1 MRRVTV
7 FAFVLFVVGG
17 WAVSEEPRA
26 EEPTSVT
33 LGAGGGIAVPG
44 RTHGGISET
53 SFAWGFH
60 VNIPV
65 LDTIRITPS
74 SEIYRITDVYATDLA
89 LAFHYVIPFEI
100 FEIYF
105 GVAPGLTA
113 WGTSTSPHVGGLL
126 GFSIP
131 ILDDIGGFAQ
141 FRYKVLFPAETA
153 VHVSHILTGLT
164 FSF

>member
-1 MRRVTV
+1 MKRVALLV
-7 FAFVLFVVGG
+7 FVLVAIGG
-17 WAVSEEPRA
+17 SAASEEHI
-26 EEPTSVT
+26 SVT
-33 LGAGGGIAVPG
+33 LGAAGGFAVPG

-65 LDTIRITPS
+65 LETIRIAPS
-74 SEIYRITDVYATDLA
+74 AEIYRISAVYATDLA
-89 LAFHYVIPFEI
+89 LAFHYVIPIEI
-100 FEIYF
+100 FDIYF

-126 GFSIP
+126 GFSVP

-141 FRYKVLFPAETA
+141 FRYKVLFSDETNI
-153 VHVSHILTGLT
+153 HGSHFLLGLL